1 MFSAILTDPFGTSH
15 AETLA
20 AAITGL
26 REVVLV
32 CWPRLSEPLWGD
44 EILRIII
51 VCWLNV
57 LEHEQDQK
65 GVSAGKRSQ
74 NRAPG
79 MDDNLK
85 KQLSVS
91 AKQLLS
97 VWEADDV
104 DVVAKIKLLTA
115 KEPRLIGLFARD

>member
-20 AAITGL
+20 AAIEGL

-32 CWPRLSEPLWGD
+32 CWPRLSEPIWRD
-44 EILRIII
+44 EILRMII

-57 LEHEQDQK
+57 LEHEQGQK
-65 GVSAGKRSQ
+65 GVPAGKRSQ
-74 NRAPG
+74 NRAP
-79 MDDNLK
+79 DVENLK
-85 KQLSVS
+85 KQLSIS
-91 AKQLLS
+91 TKQLLS

-115 KEPRLIGLFARD
+115 KEPRLVDLFARD